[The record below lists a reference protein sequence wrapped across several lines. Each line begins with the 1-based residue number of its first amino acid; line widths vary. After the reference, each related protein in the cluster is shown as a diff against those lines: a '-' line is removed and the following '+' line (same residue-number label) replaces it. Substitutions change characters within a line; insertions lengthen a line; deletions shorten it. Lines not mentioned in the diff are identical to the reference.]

1 MSVPAADDA
10 LRPAIESRKLISIQ
24 YLRAFAA
31 ISVVVSHAANSL
43 LGHAG
48 HLLDLDLGAYGVDV
62 FFVLS
67 GFIMCYTTFDLGARP
82 ATFLVK
88 RLIRIVPL
96 YFILST
102 AMFVM
107 VVLVPH
113 SFNRESPD
121 VLAYIESIFF
131 IPHWNP
137 RSHDLEP
144 LIGQGWTLNYEMFF
158 YGLFAL
164 SLYLPG
170 RFSSFSVLPVIAALV
185 CLGQLHPVETP
196 SYLTYTDPLML
207 EFCLGI
213 VIAAAF
219 KSRDVPNLRR
229 PLLLFLVLGLVA
241 AYFYAFHA
249 DWHGLPALRPL
260 MIGVPCSLLVLA
272 AVALEQS
279 RRLPKWSPLVLLGD
293 ASYSLYLVHG
303 FIMGFGQRLWHRFF
317 DLNSAYSH
325 AAYVV
330 FVLLVSI
337 AVSVP
342 IYRYAEVWTGRRLSA
357 LLQHVRARRS
367 QAAISTI
374 AAK

>member
-1 MSVPAADDA
+1 MTAAAAGDA
-10 LRPAIESRKLISIQ
+10 LRPAIEGRKLISIQ

-31 ISVVVSHAANSL
+31 IAVVVSHASNSL

-48 HLLDLDLGAYGVDV
+48 HLLDFDLGAYGVDV

-67 GFIMCYTTFDLGARP
+67 GFIMFYTSFDVGMRPGA
-82 ATFLVK
+82 FLLK

-107 VVLVPH
+107 VVLLPQ

-121 VLAYIESIFF
+121 LSAYLQSIFF

-158 YGLFAL
+158 YALFAL
-164 SLYLPG
+164 SLFIRH
-170 RFSSFSVLPVIAALV
+170 RFCGFAVLPVIAALV
-185 CLGQLHPVETP
+185 GLGQLHPVETP
-196 SYLTYTDPLML
+196 VFLTYTDPLML
-207 EFCLGI
+207 EFCVGI
-213 VIAAAF
+213 VVAAAF
-219 KSRDVPNLRR
+219 KSANPQSLRW
-229 PLLLFLVLGLVA
+229 PALLFASLAVVTVSL
-241 AYFYAFHA
+241 YAFHA
-249 DWHGLPALRPL
+249 DWHGLPPLRPL
-260 MIGVPCSLLVLA
+260 MIGFPCSLLVTA
-272 AVALEQS
+272 AVGLE
-279 RRLPKWSPLVLLGD
+279 RGGRLPTWSSLILLGD

-317 DLNSAYSH
+317 VIGSVYSH
-325 AAYVV
+325 AAYIVFILVV
-330 FVLLVSI
+330 SVAVSI
-337 AVSVP
+337 P
-342 IYRYAEVWTGRRLSA
+342 IYRYAEVWTGRRLTAALERLRGRRRQSA
-357 LLQHVRARRS
+357 VATH
-367 QAAISTI
+367 